1 MYPKM
6 QIKTDREC
14 AAFVLPEGKNQA
26 TVSVYSNGNAGL
38 FLLVRS
44 DAKAK
49 SWIYRYYIAKK
60 LKKLN
65 IGTYPSMSLAEARVA
80 HAKAVADVKKGIDP
94 RFTILAEKKHNEQ
107 MPLLNELFEEW
118 ISHKETSKRRD
129 GIRPEISV
137 RTAKDYRNVYNS
149 YISPT
154 FGKTRVSDI
163 TMAML
168 HKHYQKLQS
177 VSLDGLRKAM
187 LIVKQLMSEAI
198 RRQLIELSPV
208 LALEPKIYNATP
220 SLPRERWLSLDELKR
235 LWIALED
242 GTQGGGAISAGGNGV
257 AKTVVLSGSMMNVLK
272 FIILTAVRRGE
283 AVSMRWIDI
292 ENDKWTIPETK
303 SGRPHLVTLSPLA
316 LNIINEQR
324 SITSQLSP
332 FVFESPSKPGR
343 HIHHDAVTTALTRIR
358 LKFMPDVEPFT
369 VHDLRR
375 TVATLVG
382 IELDAGP
389 LEIEHML
396 NHQISG
402 KLLRTYQAGALRN
415 PEKLRKLFLKWG
427 KFVEENIVNKEE
439 MTMETSNVI
448 HVPFRKKDI

>member
-1 MYPKM
+1 M
-6 QIKTDREC
+6 IKTDREC
-14 AAFVLPEGKNQA
+14 AALILPEGKTQ
-26 TVSVYSNGNAGL
+26 VSVSVSSGGHKGL
-38 FLLVRS
+38 FLVVRA
-44 DAKAK
+44 DAKVK

-60 LKKLN
+60 QNKMNL
-65 IGTYPSMSLAEARVA
+65 GTYPAMSLAQARSA
-80 HAKAVADVKKGIDP
+80 HADAAALVKQGIDP
-94 RFTILAEKKHNEQ
+94 RFAVATAKKHNEQ
-107 MPLLNELFEEW
+107 MPLLDDLFEEW
-118 ISHKETSKRRD
+118 VTHKETSKRRD
-129 GIRPEISV
+129 GVRPEIST

-220 SLPRERWLSLDELKR
+220 SLPRERWLSLAELKR

-242 GTQGGGAISAGGNGV
+242 GTQGGGAISAGGKGV

-292 ENDKWTIPETK
+292 DNDKWTIPETK

-316 LNIINEQR
+316 MNIIDEQR
-324 SITSQLSP
+324 AITSQLSP
-332 FVFESPSKPGR
+332 FVFESPSKLGQ

-358 LKFMPDVEPFT
+358 QKFMPDVEPFT

-375 TVATLVG
+375 SVATLVG

-396 NHQISG
+396 NHQISD

-415 PEKLRKLFLKWG
+415 PEKLRKLFLNWG

-439 MTMETSNVI
+439 MAMETSNVI
-448 HVPFRKKDI
+448 HVPFGKK